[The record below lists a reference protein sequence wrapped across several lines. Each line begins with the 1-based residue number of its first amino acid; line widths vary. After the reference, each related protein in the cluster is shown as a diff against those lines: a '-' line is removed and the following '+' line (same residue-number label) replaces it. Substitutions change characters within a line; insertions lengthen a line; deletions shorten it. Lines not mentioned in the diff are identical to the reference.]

1 LDTMSP
7 GTHSKLVQSTRMLLE
22 EFGSFPETEVVLE
35 IERVAQSLL
44 KPARFD
50 DYIPILAY
58 RVARDHL
65 RERIADQALV
75 DAA

>member
-1 LDTMSP
+1 MDKMSP
-7 GTHSKLVQSTRMLLE
+7 GTHSKLVHSTRMLLE
-22 EFGSFPETEVVLE
+22 EFGSFPETEVVRE
-35 IERVAQSLL
+35 VERVAQSLL

-65 RERIADQALV
+65 RERIPDQALV

>member
-1 LDTMSP
+1 MDTMSP
-7 GTHSKLVQSTRMLLE
+7 GTRSKLVNSTRMLLE
-22 EFGSFPETEVVLE
+22 EFGSFPETEVVRE

-65 RERIADQALV
+65 RERTAELVLV

>member
-1 LDTMSP
+1 MDTMSP
-7 GTHSKLVQSTRMLLE
+7 GTRSKLGQSTRMLLE
-22 EFGSFPETEVVLE
+22 EFGSFPATEVVRE
-35 IERVAQSLL
+35 IEGIAQSLL

-65 RERIADQALV
+65 RERIAEQALV